1 MNRVATA
8 RLPAAVAAAAL
19 ALTGCGGGGGPGASA
34 TLAGGGGWCR
44 LDDPGAV
51 ERQRL
56 ARKLAPDQVKQ
67 IACAK
72 PASLDGYPDEV
83 VLPMPC
89 DRRMVFRKVR
99 LQLSNA
105 LDFETVAF
113 GDPDASDL
121 YRKAVTGPWRGA
133 VAGSFPGRD
142 DGAGESFYY
151 IGKYE
156 VTAPQ
161 WAVYAGGALD
171 TPGEDDRAACEAS
184 RTAAAAIEGAEVLPA
199 TGVSWADATAFADR
213 YTRWLIAYDKANGG
227 LGDDF
232 LTFQSRPGYLRLP
245 TESEWEFAARGGR
258 VDASSG
264 RLYQPHADWR
274 RGGQPASLAQ
284 IAWFSG
290 AGQEPP
296 KGASVF
302 YAGRKAPNTLSLF
315 DMVGNAEELTFDL
328 FRPVR
333 PDGVIGGRLGG
344 GIARGGGAQDSA
356 DLVGVGM
363 RREIDLYDRNGAV
376 SSATVGLRL
385 VIAAPFFVNRRGAA
399 GGEMQGNPALRDGVT
414 KAWTAL
420 EQGEGSAGAA
430 QRQDA
435 RIVVADLRAAS
446 DARLADTAALRT
458 TLAGLETQLQ
468 IAAAQVGAR
477 DQTSAEEQF
486 LTALLAAGYA
496 SEKAKKIPALQSA
509 LMATLNDPAA
519 TVGPATIA
527 AARRIEAA
535 IAADEIEL
543 GAAYDQYI
551 QIVTELSRRPP
562 EQITRT
568 EAVIADRLRRGELT
582 RLLMWSPLVKR
593 QALAAGG
600 VTPSAA
606 VARAWRADLDAAEQT
621 WRSRYQ

>member
-1 MNRVATA
+1 MKRLAVWSLAAATA
-8 RLPAAVAAAAL
+8 IAL
-19 ALTGCGGGGGPGASA
+19 SGCEGRVVPGGMASA
-34 TLAGGGGWCR
+34 GGDWCA

-51 ERQRL
+51 ERERL
-56 ARKLAPDQVKQ
+56 ARKLGPEQVRR

-72 PASLDGYPDEV
+72 PESLDRFPEEV

-133 VAGSFPGRD
+133 VAGSFPGQD

-171 TPGEDDRAACEAS
+171 KPGEDGGAACDAA
-184 RTAAAAIEGAEVLPA
+184 RTAAAAVEGAQVLPA
-199 TGVSWADATAFADR
+199 TGISWADAGAFADR
-213 YTRWLIAYDKANGG
+213 YTRWLIAYDKAKGG

-264 RLYQPHADWR
+264 RTYQPHPDWR
-274 RGGQPASLAQ
+274 RGAEPAGLAQ

-302 YAGRKAPNTLSLF
+302 YAGRKAPNTLLLF

-333 PDGVIGGRLGG
+333 PDGVIAGRLGG
-344 GIARGGGAQDSA
+344 GVARGGGAQDSA
-356 DLVGVGM
+356 DLVGVGV
-363 RREIDLYDRNGAV
+363 RREIDLYDRDGAV
-376 SSATVGLRL
+376 ASATVGLRL
-385 VIAAPFFVNRRGAA
+385 VIAAPFFVNRRGAG

-414 KAWTAL
+414 KAWTTL

-430 QRQDA
+430 ERRDA

-446 DARLADTAALRT
+446 DSTLADTAALRT
-458 TLAGLETQLQ
+458 TLASLETQLQ
-468 IAAAQVGAR
+468 MSAAQVGAR

-496 SEKAKKIPALQSA
+496 SEKVKKIGALERALQ
-509 LMATLNDPAA
+509 ATNNARDPNDPDQL
-519 TVGPATIA
+519 A
-527 AARRIEAA
+527 AARRVDDLIGL
-535 IAADEIEL
+535 DRTEL
-543 GAAYDQYI
+543 NAAYDYYI
-551 QIVTELSRRPP
+551 QIITDLSRRPP
-562 EQITRT
+562 EQIART
-568 EAVIADRLRRGELT
+568 EAVVADRLRRGELT
-582 RLLMWSPLVKR
+582 RLLQWSPIVKR
-593 QALAAGG
+593 QVLAADGAQ
-600 VTPSAA
+600 PSAT
-606 VARAWRADLDAAEQT
+606 VVRGWRAELDAAEEA
-621 WRSRYQ
+621 WRRRLP